1 MTSVRV
7 VLPAH
12 LRNLAG
18 VDKEVAVEL
27 ADGAPVTQRTILDAL
42 EAAHPTLRG
51 TMREHGGGK
60 RRPFVR
66 FFVGEEDRSHDDPDD
81 LLPDAVADGTEPFY
95 VIGAM
100 AGG

>member
-1 MTSVRV
+1 MIRV
-7 VLPAH
+7 HLPAH
-12 LRNLAG
+12 LRTLAQISG
-18 VDKEVAVEL
+18 ELLVEVE
-27 ADGAPVTQRTILDAL
+27 GPVTQRTILDAI
-42 EAAHPTLRG
+42 EAEHPVLRG
-51 TMREHGGGK
+51 TIRDHDRRK

-81 LLPDAVADGTEPFY
+81 PLPDSVGTGAEAFY

>member
-1 MTSVRV
+1 VIRV

-12 LRNLAG
+12 LRTLAQS
-18 VDKEVAVEL
+18 DKEVTVEV
-27 ADGAPVTQRTILDAL
+27 ADGAPVTQRTILDAV
-42 EAAHPTLRG
+42 EAAYPALRG

-81 LLPDAVADGTEPFY
+81 VLPDAVADGTEPFY

>member
-1 MTSVRV
+1 MIRV

-12 LRNLAG
+12 LRTLARVPG
-18 VDKEVAVEL
+18 KEVEVEVE
-27 ADGAPVTQRTILDAL
+27 GPVTIRSVLDAL
-42 EAAHPTLRG
+42 EAAHPALRG
-51 TMREHGGGK
+51 TMRDHGGGK

-66 FFVGEEDRSHDDPDD
+66 FFVGEEDRSHDDPDTV
-81 LLPDAVADGTEPFY
+81 LPDAVAAGTEPFY

>member
-1 MTSVRV
+1 MIRV

-12 LRNLAG
+12 LRDLAG
-18 VDKEVAVEL
+18 VDKEVLVDL
-27 ADGAPVTQRTILDAL
+27 DGGAPVTQRTILDAV
-42 EAAHPTLRG
+42 EAAHPALRG

-60 RRPFVR
+60 RRQFVR

-81 LLPDAVADGTEPFY
+81 VLPDAVADGTEPFY
-95 VIGAM
+95 VVGAM

>member
-1 MTSVRV
+1 VIRV
-7 VLPAH
+7 ALPAH
-12 LRNLAG
+12 LRTLAQ
-18 VDKEVAVEL
+18 VDGPVEI
-27 ADGAPVTQRTILDAL
+27 DVPAPVTQRSVLSAL
-42 EAAHPTLRG
+42 EAEYPALRG
-51 TMREHGGGK
+51 TMRDHDGQK

-81 LLPDAVADGTEPFY
+81 PLPDALAEGKETFY

>member
-1 MTSVRV
+1 VIRF

-12 LRNLAG
+12 LRHLAA
-18 VDKEVAVEL
+18 VEKEVMIDVE
-27 ADGAPVTQRTILDAL
+27 GAVTQRTVLDAV
-42 EAAHPTLRG
+42 EAAFPVLRG
-51 TMREHGGGK
+51 TMRDHDGQK
-60 RRPFVR
+60 RRPFIR

-81 LLPDAVADGTEPFY
+81 PLPVSVADGSEPFY

>member
-1 MTSVRV
+1 MIRV

-18 VDKEVAVEL
+18 VDKEVLVDVTA
-27 ADGAPVTQRTILDAL
+27 GPVTQRAILDAL
-42 EAAHPTLRG
+42 EAAHPALRG

-81 LLPDAVADGTEPFY
+81 VLPAAVADGTEPFY
-95 VIGAM
+95 VVGAM

>member
-1 MTSVRV
+1 MIRV

-18 VDKEVAVEL
+18 VDKEVVVEL
-27 ADGAPVTQRTILDAL
+27 ADGSPVTQRSILEAL
-42 EAAHPTLRG
+42 EAAHPALRG
-51 TMREHGGGK
+51 TMRDHGGGK

-66 FFVGEEDRSHDDPDD
+66 FFVGEEDRSHDDPDTV
-81 LLPDAVADGTEPFY
+81 LPDAVADGTEPFY

>member
-1 MTSVRV
+1 MIRV

-18 VDKEVAVEL
+18 VDKEVLVDL
-27 ADGAPVTQRTILDAL
+27 AADAPVTQRTILDAL
-42 EAAHPTLRG
+42 EGAHPALRG

-81 LLPDAVADGTEPFY
+81 LLPGSVADGSEPFY
-95 VIGAM
+95 VVGAM

>member
-1 MTSVRV
+1 VIRV
-7 VLPAH
+7 HLPAH
-12 LRNLAG
+12 LRTLAQIPG
-18 VDKEVAVEL
+18 ELLVEVE
-27 ADGAPVTQRTILDAL
+27 GPVTQRTILDAI
-42 EAAHPTLRG
+42 EAKHPVLRG
-51 TMREHGGGK
+51 TMRDHDGRK

-81 LLPDAVADGTEPFY
+81 PLPDAVGAGTEAFY